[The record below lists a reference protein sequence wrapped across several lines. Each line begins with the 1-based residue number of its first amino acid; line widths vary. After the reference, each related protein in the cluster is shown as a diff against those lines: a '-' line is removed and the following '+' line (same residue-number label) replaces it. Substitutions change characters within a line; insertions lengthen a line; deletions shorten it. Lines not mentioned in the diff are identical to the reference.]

1 MHTDNINVHNSALKY
16 YLFFIAISV
25 SLGGFVFGFD
35 AAVISGVVG
44 SVSREFQLDVWQ
56 EGLVV
61 SAPTLAAIIASFTVV
76 PLSDIVGRKKM
87 LLLVAVLYVVS
98 AIFSAIADSF
108 ITLVIARFI
117 GGLAFGS
124 LMITPI
130 YIAEIAP
137 AKKRGMLV
145 SINQLNI
152 VIGLSAAYFSNY
164 IVMSL
169 AANPNEW
176 VSALKIDTLTW
187 RWMLGIE
194 ILPAVIWT
202 ILLCYLPESPRWL
215 LVKGR
220 NEEARKIL
228 QRMATPQEVDAQIA
242 EIKTSTNSGGGSF
255 KNLLAEIFSQRLRFI
270 LLIGLTVAVAQQ
282 ITGINAIFFFA
293 TSIFEQSGVGTD
305 AAFAQ
310 AVLVGIINVLFTI
323 LAMMLID
330 KIGRRFLLLIGL
342 CGIVISMSIVG
353 LGFYQASYQIEAAK
367 LSQLDATTRSAITPL
382 IGQKFDSDLSFKR
395 AVTEKIGISNFKN
408 KESAIIQSAVQL
420 NPYIVLAGILGF
432 VAAFAFSL
440 GPVMWVLFS
449 EIFPNHLR
457 GTAIAIV
464 GFVNALV
471 SFGVQFV
478 FPWELATFGSAGT
491 FFLYGFVGL
500 IFLLLIAKIVPET
513 KGLTLE
519 EIERMLT
526 KNP

>member
-1 MHTDNINVHNSALKY
+1 MSTNNILQQSSKQNY
-16 YLFFIAISV
+16 YLFFIAIAV

-44 SVSREFQLDVWQ
+44 SVSREFQLNVWQ

-61 SAPTLAAIIASFTVV
+61 SAPTLAAIIASLTVV
-76 PLSDIVGRKKM
+76 PLSDIIGRKKM
-87 LLLVAVLYVVS
+87 LLFVAVLYVVS
-98 AIFSAIADSF
+98 AIFSAFANSF
-108 ITLVIARFI
+108 NTLVIARFI

-137 AKKRGMLV
+137 AKQRGMLV

-152 VIGLSAAYFSNY
+152 VVGLSAAYFSNY
-164 IVMSL
+164 ILVSL
-169 AANPNEW
+169 SASHYEW
-176 VSALKIDTLTW
+176 VRMLSIDTNTW
-187 RWMLGIE
+187 RWMLGLE
-194 ILPAVIWT
+194 ILPAGIWLF
-202 ILLCYLPESPRWL
+202 LLWFLPESPRWL

-220 NEEARKIL
+220 IEDARTVL
-228 QRMATPQEVDAQIA
+228 QKLTTPADTETQLA
-242 EIKTSTNSGGGSF
+242 EFKSNLTSGNVQF
-255 KNLLAEIFSQRLRFI
+255 KNLVSEIFSSRLRAI

-305 AAFAQ
+305 AAFSQ
-310 AVLVGIINVLFTI
+310 AVLVGLINVIFTI
-323 LAMMLID
+323 LAMILID
-330 KIGRRFLLLIGL
+330 KMGRRFLLLIGL
-342 CGIVISMSIVG
+342 CGIVISMGIAG
-353 LGFYQASYQIEAAK
+353 LGFYQASYQIDVTK
-367 LSQLDATTRSAITPL
+367 ISHIDVNTLKKITPL
-382 IGQKFDSDLSFKR
+382 IGKKYADDLSFKH
-395 AVTEKIGISNFKN
+395 AVTEEIGLTIFKN
-408 KESAIIQSAVQL
+408 NESAIIQSAVQL

-471 SFGVQFV
+471 SFAVQFL

-491 FFLYGFVGL
+491 FFLYAFVGL